1 MLIAIMSDTFERVI
15 ENKSNYGLQTK
26 LEIMGDYSAVIIPR
40 RSKVKQDKENFLFVI
55 KPSMDG
61 ED

>member
-15 ENKSNYGLQTK
+15 ENKANYGLQTK
-26 LEIMGDYSAVIIPR
+26 LEIMGDYSAVILPR
-40 RSKVKQDKENFLFVI
+40 PSKIKQDKNNFLFVI
-55 KPSMDG
+55 KPSIDG